1 MSAVSAA
8 AISFCILA
16 VHSVIVVTSAAV
28 QSPNIEEAAA
38 QSSASVAAEVPVVH
52 AAQTASVVVV
62 PAVRRV
68 TAAALATGACLPQVG
83 AECAAQLA
91 LMTFGTVFGLVQ
103 NPAAHGVQVR
113 SAIAVAAST
122 STRVTGVLA
131 PSVPAQAVTAQHV
144 SEPSTGPNVVP
155 AAHPVQV
162 ASAMSVAAT
171 RRAVP
176 PPGSVLPVQADK
188 SESATAAPAALIQ
201 KPSDGVQQ
209 TR

>member
-1 MSAVSAA
+1 MQRLSNFALFKPLVNLAASATLHQATGSDIELHLAA
-8 AISFCILA
+8 A
-16 VHSVIVVTSAAV
+16 
-28 QSPNIEEAAA
+28 AAA

-68 TAAALATGACLPQVG
+68 TAAALATGACLPHVG

-91 LMTFGTVFGLVQ
+91 LPAAQ

-122 STRVTGVLA
+122 SIRVTGVLA

-176 PPGSVLPVQADK
+176 PPGFVLPVQADK

>member
-1 MSAVSAA
+1 MQRLSNFALFKPLVNLAASATLHQATGSDIELHLAA
-8 AISFCILA
+8 A
-16 VHSVIVVTSAAV
+16 
-28 QSPNIEEAAA
+28 AAA

-113 SAIAVAAST
+113 SAIAVAA
-122 STRVTGVLA
+122 
-131 PSVPAQAVTAQHV
+131 
-144 SEPSTGPNVVP
+144 
-155 AAHPVQV
+155 
-162 ASAMSVAAT
+162 AT
-171 RRAVP
+171 
-176 PPGSVLPVQADK
+176 
-188 SESATAAPAALIQ
+188 
-201 KPSDGVQQ
+201 
-209 TR
+209 

>member
-1 MSAVSAA
+1 MPAA
-8 AISFCILA
+8 
-16 VHSVIVVTSAAV
+16 
-28 QSPNIEEAAA
+28 
-38 QSSASVAAEVPVVH
+38 
-52 AAQTASVVVV
+52 
-62 PAVRRV
+62 
-68 TAAALATGACLPQVG
+68 
-83 AECAAQLA
+83 
-91 LMTFGTVFGLVQ
+91 Q

-122 STRVTGVLA
+122 SIRVTE
-131 PSVPAQAVTAQHV
+131 SVALSLVPPAQAVTAQHV

-155 AAHPVQV
+155 TAHPVQV